1 MQALKQKLALSLV
14 VLGCAV
20 AAVAASASASP
31 GAASLRNGTLVAKDA
46 NPGSQISTNWAGFIV
61 AGPGAAATVQRRVS
75 FTRVAGT
82 WTEPTATCD
91 PNAPTSSAFWV
102 GLGGASETSQA
113 LEQIGTAAD
122 CSFDG
127 TPQYYAWYE
136 IVPAPARPIR
146 IAINPG
152 DTISAFVKYLNKKV
166 TLTIKNL
173 TQGTKYTRIVK
184 FAHPDL
190 SSAEWIA
197 EAPSLCGGNGACHT
211 LSLTNFGTV
220 AFSGASA
227 TNGTKHTGT
236 ISDIH
241 WGTTQVTL
249 QSDAQDP
256 FGQALQ
262 SGSATP
268 SDLSPDGTAFS
279 VAWQAPSQPQPQP

>member
-1 MQALKQKLALSLV
+1 MNRKLAFISVILT
-14 VLGCAV
+14 
-20 AAVAASASASP
+20 AAVGAAASSASAAP
-31 GAASLRNGTLVAKDA
+31 GTTLLRNSTLVAKDS
-46 NPGSQISTNWAGFIV
+46 NPGSQTSTNWAGFIV
-61 AGPGAAATVQRRVS
+61 SGPGATALVQRKVL

-82 WTEPTATCD
+82 WTEPTATCEQ
-91 PNAPTSSAFWV
+91 NTPTSSAFWV

-122 CSFDG
+122 CTFDG

-136 IVPAPARPIR
+136 IVPSPARPIR
-146 IAINPG
+146 IAISPG
-152 DTISAFVKYLNKKV
+152 DTISGSVRYLNKKV
-166 TLTIKNL
+166 TLTIKDL

-184 FAHPDL
+184 FSHPDL

-197 EAPSLCGGNGACHT
+197 EAPSLCGGNGVCHT
-211 LSLTNFGTV
+211 LLLTNFGTV

-236 ISDIH
+236 ISDLH

-256 FGQALQ
+256 FGQVLP

-279 VAWQAPSQPQPQP
+279 VAWQPPAQQPQP